1 VTNPRVHPLTNLL
14 ILNIL
19 ETSDR
24 SDTQMKV
31 NTIMVLTEGEKIS
44 SRGRAIILQSA
55 LRLFSGRG
63 YDGTSI
69 DDIRQAAGFK
79 SKASL
84 YTHFKSKEEIAAAL
98 LRDILEEED
107 RVEMQAYA
115 AARPEP
121 LHQLVA
127 MGRAFIEWGLSHP
140 QEYAFCFLR
149 VQLETL
155 IQGKPAIYMEERPQ
169 SSDLILLNLIH
180 ELRRDYPVRHIADA
194 ALLSMIMSLVGRA
207 VIDQAAFGTISLETR
222 TQQIIEVC
230 MSVLFT
236 EPVSLPI

>member
-1 VTNPRVHPLTNLL
+1 M
-14 ILNIL
+14 I
-19 ETSDR
+19 
-24 SDTQMKV
+24 
-31 NTIMVLTEGEKIS
+31 LTEGEKNS
-44 SRGRAIILQSA
+44 SRGRSLILQAA
-55 LRLFSGRG
+55 LQLFSGRG

-98 LRDILEEED
+98 LKDILEEED
-107 RVEMQAYA
+107 RVEMQAYTA
-115 AARPEP
+115 AKPEP

-127 MGRAFIEWGLSHP
+127 MGKAFIEWGLSHP

-155 IQGKPAIYMEERPQ
+155 IQGKSAAYMEERPQ

-180 ELRRDYPVRHIADA
+180 ELRREYPVRQIADA

-207 VIDQAAFGTISLETR
+207 VIDHTAFGTISVETR
-222 TQQIIEVC
+222 MQQILEVC
-230 MSVLFT
+230 VSVLFT